1 MHTTL
6 SFLPG
11 ASEPPLP
18 HPPHTQ
24 RTVQKY
30 CSVML
35 CSTASPPSNAPR
47 RIVSLPPSVTAR
59 LRSTLAITSLTQA
72 VSELVQNSLDA
83 NPRHIK
89 IQVNFLRNSCV
100 VGDDGC
106 GIPPED
112 VPLIGKR
119 YSTSKYCPDEGNA
132 PSTFGH
138 LGITLASLASLS
150 TLTVLSRASTHR
162 STSLVRF
169 SYSDTPLSAPS
180 GYYAPDH
187 LRLTHSGTTI
197 RLEALFG
204 NLPVRI
210 KAQQASLDEEREWEE
225 LKRILVALLLA
236 RHGGMPNLGI
246 TLRDF
251 AGNKKVVIKPRMNV
265 LDGSNEE
272 EEGEDQ
278 GAEGGGG
285 SGAELR
291 LLQQVYTPK
300 EIGSTSSWERIR
312 ARRGNVTMEG
322 WISTTGSP
330 SRRYQFISINSHPL
344 PPPPQSTNALHAT
357 LNQLFSKS
365 TFGTVI
371 DPMER
376 GTKLAQKP
384 RKGVDRYP
392 KCILRIICA
401 RNHNGEPGESGAVLI
416 GGEGGTGDA
425 SSGKGGMEGENLK
438 GCVEL
443 LKRLVEQF
451 LEVHGFQKR
460 GGIEREDEEASESEG
475 RGEEARDGAGART
488 VRKFLGTATANH
500 KGAEIPRRMASATP
514 RPVSSGDSS
523 VSGCRRMQTRSMARG
538 ASVPQLST
546 LSGWGNKVKSARR
559 DPVEEEGR
567 QVIGVPKIAKSTAI
581 SPPTSAKT
589 PSTITISEDENDDE
603 EEAGACVETA
613 KEDCEDFLHWCNPM
627 TNHVAHVDPR
637 TGNARLFRSNAPPNS
652 GGIVAKQRISLRT
665 SRPPTPAVESI
676 MSEGAKRLKLSTAV
690 PTCLAASSVSTGNV
704 TIADAEPIP
713 RDQIASPKRGA
724 FITSL
729 LEKWK
734 NPVFALQPEPPIP
747 ALGPTQAVLTLQQQ
761 MELHHCSSSHFVAP
775 GEQDGLKDM
784 MLQGF
789 GVERLSKKGLRQG
802 RVIGQVDKKFVL
814 MAMKVVKY
822 GEADGEVLLVI
833 DQHAADE
840 RWRVEKLMEE
850 LCREIFPQEQGPKD
864 NSPEVGQEEKVVLL
878 LPAGDLAKTS
888 VEPVD
893 GVEIYSKITTVPVP
907 PNKPL
912 KYPITPTESSMLSK
926 DRYRKEFAA
935 WGVLYTITLSHTT
948 TTEQQPMLTLTHLPK
963 IVFDRGATEPT
974 IPIDLVRGHLWDLSE
989 RKAAGWVTG
998 ETSGGRGVDGGRGK
1012 GKGWVERMRFA
1023 PKKLV
1028 EVVNSRAC
1036 RSAIMFGDGLG
1047 KGECVELVG
1056 RLVGWDEERDA
1067 KEREKEGEKVMD
1079 EGCKFPFMCAHGR
1092 PSMVP
1097 LVRMSTSN
1105 TSQVAGGEYTFTN
1118 LGLGEGIGGGV
1129 GGSGCV
1135 VGDARVPWVGERR
1148 YAEIG
1153 GEMGPA
1159 GGKRG
1164 LGYKEAYA
1172 KWRAREKERE
1182 REKEVDM
1189 DGDGDGGDEDE
1200 SEADGD
1206 VEELRL
1212 HVCR

>member
-1 MHTTL
+1 MHL
-6 SFLPG
+6 PAYCGKECIPPSFLPG
-11 ASEPPLP
+11 QHWCEH
-18 HPPHTQ
+18 HPPQ

-30 CSVML
+30 CPVML
-35 CSTASPPSNAPR
+35 CSAASPPSDAPR

-83 NPRHIK
+83 NARHIK

-187 LRLTHSGTTI
+187 LRLPHSGTTI

-246 TLRDF
+246 TLRDV
-251 AGNKKVVIKPRMNV
+251 AGNKKVIIKPRMNV

-272 EEGEDQ
+272 EEGDDQ
-278 GAEGGGG
+278 GAEGGRG
-285 SGAELR
+285 SGTEIR

-392 KCILRIICA
+392 KCILRIMCA
-401 RNHNGEPGESGAVLI
+401 RNHNREPEEVDESGAVLI

-443 LKRLVEQF
+443 LRRLVEQF
-451 LEVHGFQKR
+451 LKVHGFQKR
-460 GGIEREDEEASESEG
+460 GGIEREDEEASEEVSESDG
-475 RGEEARDGAGART
+475 RGGEARGGADART
-488 VRKFLGTATANH
+488 VRKFLGTANK
-500 KGAEIPRRMASATP
+500 KGTEIPQFVASATP
-514 RPVSSGDSS
+514 RPVSSRDSS
-523 VSGCRRMQTRSMARG
+523 
-538 ASVPQLST
+538 LST

-567 QVIGVPKIAKSTAI
+567 QVVGIPKPAKSTAM

-589 PSTITISEDENDDE
+589 PLTITISEELNDE
-603 EEAGACVETA
+603 EEEASARVETA
-613 KEDCEDFLHWCNPM
+613 KEDGEDFLHWRNPV
-627 TNHVAHVDPR
+627 TNHMAHVDPR
-637 TGNARLFRSNAPPNS
+637 TGNARLSRSNASPRS

-676 MSEGAKRLKLSTAV
+676 MSEGAKRLKLSTPV
-690 PTCLAASSVSTGNV
+690 PTCLASSSVNTGNA

-713 RDQIASPKRGA
+713 RDEIAPPKRGA

-747 ALGPTQAVLTLQQQ
+747 ALGPTQALLALQQQ
-761 MELHHCSSSHFVAP
+761 MELHQCSSSHFVAP
-775 GEQDGLKDM
+775 GGQDGLKDM
-784 MLQGF
+784 MLPEF
-789 GVERLSKKGLRQG
+789 GVERLSKKGLRRG

-814 MAMKVVKY
+814 MAMKVVED
-822 GEADGEVLLVI
+822 GEANGEVLLVI

-850 LCREIFPQEQGPKD
+850 LCTEMFPQGQAPKD
-864 NSPEVGQEEKVVLL
+864 NSPKLGQEEKAVLL
-878 LPAGDLAKTS
+878 PPAGDLAKTS

-893 GVEIYSKITTVPVP
+893 GDEIYSKITTVPVP

-926 DRYRKEFAA
+926 HRYRKEFAA
-935 WGVLYTITLSHTT
+935 WGVLYTIPLSHTT

-974 IPIDLVRGHLWDLSE
+974 IPIDLVREHLWELSE
-989 RKAAGWVTG
+989 RKAAWWVTG
-998 ETSGGRGVDGGRGK
+998 EASGGRGVDGGHGK

-1023 PKKLV
+1023 PRKLV

-1047 KGECVELVG
+1047 MGECVELLG
-1056 RLVGWDEERDA
+1056 RLVGWDEERGA
-1067 KEREKEGEKVMD
+1067 REREKEGGKVVD
-1079 EGCKFPFMCAHGR
+1079 GGCKFPFMCAHGR

-1105 TSQVAGGEYTFTN
+1105 TSQVGGGEYTFTS

-1135 VGDARVPWVGERR
+1135 IGDARVPWVGERR

-1159 GGKRG
+1159 GRERG

-1172 KWRAREKERE
+1172 KWRAREKEKE

-1189 DGDGDGGDEDE
+1189 DGDVDEDE

-1206 VEELRL
+1206 AEEIRL
-1212 HVCR
+1212 DVCR